1 MRVLLVED
9 HPMFRDGLA
18 RMLESVEDVEIVA
31 EAGTGEEAVQL
42 AEQLKPT
49 IVLMDLNLPK
59 MSGIEATKRIIQK
72 QPNIGILILTMY
84 DDDSSVFAAMRAG
97 ARGYL
102 LKEAN
107 RNEIIRAIQ
116 AVGDGEAIFS
126 PSIARRMMYYFEAK
140 SKQAQVDV
148 FPQLTE
154 REREVLDHIARG
166 ENNADIASELGLNQK
181 TVRNHVSNIL
191 SKLHASDRAQAI
203 IMAREAGLGK
213 DKDSDK
219 S

>member
-1 MRVLLVED
+1 MRILLVED

-18 RMLESVEDVEIVA
+18 RMLESVEEFEVVG
-31 EAGTGEEAVQL
+31 EAVTGEEAVQL
-42 AEQLKPT
+42 AQQLKPN
-49 IVLMDLNLPK
+49 IILMDLNLPK
-59 MSGIEATKRIIQK
+59 MSGIEATKQIIQD
-72 QPNIGILILTMY
+72 QPDTGILVLTMY
-84 DDDSSVFAAMRAG
+84 DDDSSVFAAIRAG

-126 PSIARRMMYYFEAK
+126 PTIARRMMYYFEAK
-140 SKQAQVDV
+140 SKQVQVDV

-166 ENNADIASELGLNQK
+166 ENNAGIATVLGLNQK
-181 TVRNHVSNIL
+181 TIRNHVSNIL
-191 SKLHASDRAQAI
+191 SKLHASDRAHAI
-203 IMAREAGLGK
+203 IMAREAGLGR
-213 DKDSDK
+213 K
-219 S
+219 SE

>member
-1 MRVLLVED
+1 MRILLVED
-9 HPMFRDGLA
+9 HPMFREGLA
-18 RMLESVEDVEIVA
+18 RMLESVEEFEVVGA
-31 EAGTGEEAVQL
+31 AVTGEEAVQL
-42 AEQLKPT
+42 AQRLRPN
-49 IVLMDLNLPK
+49 IILMDLNLPK
-59 MSGIEATKRIIQK
+59 MSGIEATKQIIQK
-72 QPNIGILILTMY
+72 HPETGILVLTMY

-154 REREVLDHIARG
+154 REREVLDYIARG
-166 ENNADIASELGLNQK
+166 ENNAEIASVLVLNQK
-181 TVRNHVSNIL
+181 TIRNHVSNIL
-191 SKLHASDRAQAI
+191 SKLHASDRSHAI

-213 DKDSDK
+213 ENK
-219 S
+219 

>member
-1 MRVLLVED
+1 MRILLVED

-18 RMLESVEDVEIVA
+18 RMLESVEGFEVVGAAVD
-31 EAGTGEEAVQL
+31 GEEAVQL
-42 AEQLKPT
+42 AQRLRPN
-49 IVLMDLNLPK
+49 IILMDLNLPK
-59 MSGIEATKRIIQK
+59 MSGIEATKQIIQK
-72 QPNIGILILTMY
+72 HPETGILVLTMY

-140 SKQAQVDV
+140 SKQVQADV

-166 ENNADIASELGLNQK
+166 ENNAKIASVIGLNQK

-191 SKLHASDRAQAI
+191 SKLHAGDRAHAI

-213 DKDSDK
+213 DSE
-219 S
+219 

>member
-18 RMLESVEDVEIVA
+18 RMLETVEDVEIVG

-49 IVLMDLNLPK
+49 IILMDLNLPK
-59 MSGIEATKRIIQK
+59 MSGIEATKQIIQK
-72 QPNIGILILTMY
+72 QPTIGILVLTMY

-107 RNEIIRAIQ
+107 RNEIIRAIH

-140 SKQAQVDV
+140 SKQAQVNV

-166 ENNADIASELGLNQK
+166 ENNAEIARVLGLNQK

-191 SKLHASDRAQAI
+191 SKLHASDRAHAI

-213 DKDSDK
+213 DSE
-219 S
+219 

>member
-18 RMLESVEDVEIVA
+18 RMLETVEDVEVVG

-49 IVLMDLNLPK
+49 IILMDLNLPK
-59 MSGIEATKRIIQK
+59 MSGIEATKQIIQK
-72 QPNIGILILTMY
+72 QPTIGILVLTMY

-107 RNEIIRAIQ
+107 RNEIIRAIH

-166 ENNADIASELGLNQK
+166 ENNAEIARVLGLNQK

-191 SKLHASDRAQAI
+191 SKLHASDRAHAI

-213 DKDSDK
+213 DSE
-219 S
+219 

>member
-1 MRVLLVED
+1 MRILLVED

-18 RMLESVEDVEIVA
+18 RMLESVEEFEVVG
-31 EAGTGEEAVQL
+31 EAVTGEEAVQL
-42 AEQLKPT
+42 AQQLRPH
-49 IVLMDLNLPK
+49 IILMDLNLPK
-59 MSGIEATKRIIQK
+59 MSGIEATKQIIHK
-72 QPNIGILILTMY
+72 QPETGILVLTMY

-140 SKQAQVDV
+140 SKQVQVDV

-166 ENNADIASELGLNQK
+166 ENNAEIANVLGLSQK

-191 SKLHASDRAQAI
+191 SKLHASDRALRLSWQ
-203 IMAREAGLGK
+203 GK
-213 DKDSDK
+213 LD
-219 S
+219 

>member
-9 HPMFRDGLA
+9 HPMFRDGLV
-18 RMLESVEDVEIVA
+18 RMLESVEDVEVVG

-42 AEQLKPT
+42 AEKLNPN
-49 IVLMDLNLPK
+49 IILMDLNLPK
-59 MSGIEATKRIIQK
+59 MSGIEATKQIIQK
-72 QPNIGILILTMY
+72 RPNTGILVLTMY

-140 SKQAQVDV
+140 SKQTQVNV

-154 REREVLDHIARG
+154 REREVLDHIAKG
-166 ENNADIASELGLNQK
+166 ENNAEIASVLGLNQK

-191 SKLHASDRAQAI
+191 SKLHASDRAHAI
-203 IMAREAGLGK
+203 IMAREAGLGNE
-213 DKDSDK
+213 SE
-219 S
+219 

>member
-1 MRVLLVED
+1 MRILLVED

-18 RMLESVEDVEIVA
+18 RMLESVEEFDVVG
-31 EAGTGEEAVQL
+31 EAVTGEEAVQL
-42 AEQLKPT
+42 AQQLRPN
-49 IVLMDLNLPK
+49 IILMDLNLPK
-59 MSGIEATKRIIQK
+59 MSGIEATKQIIQK
-72 QPNIGILILTMY
+72 QPETGVLVLTMY

-126 PSIARRMMYYFEAK
+126 PSIARRMMYYFESK
-140 SKQAQVDV
+140 SKQVQAEV

-154 REREVLDHIARG
+154 REREVLDYIARG
-166 ENNADIASELGLNQK
+166 ENNAGIAGVLGLNQK

-191 SKLHASDRAQAI
+191 SKLHASDRAHAI

-213 DKDSDK
+213 ENE
-219 S
+219 

>member
-9 HPMFRDGLA
+9 HPLFRDGLA
-18 RMLESVEDVEIVA
+18 RMLESVDDVEIVA

-126 PSIARRMMYYFEAK
+126 PSIARRMMYYFEAR

-166 ENNADIASELGLNQK
+166 ENNADIASGLGLNQK